1 MLYRIE
7 LRNLCQSILADAG
20 TLASSRVFQVIAW
33 PTSLQNTPAIYV
45 AAPQDSASNTGR
57 GAGDYVRTA
66 TIQIFGVVAGQNIG
80 VVQQQIDQ
88 LAEQIELALMTS
100 HDLLAAVTQ
109 ISSFHSIT
117 ELSAEQSV
125 YSASVTSVF
134 DLEYVETFPLSG
146 PALTAVTGTVG
157 GL

>member
-7 LRNLCQSILADAG
+7 LRNLCRSVLADAG
-20 TLASSRVFQVIAW
+20 TLAGDRVFQVIAW
-33 PTSLQNTPAIYV
+33 PTTLQNTPAIYV

-57 GAGDYVRTA
+57 GAGDFIRTA
-66 TIQIFGVVAGQNIG
+66 TIQTFGIVADRDIG
-80 VVQQQIDQ
+80 VVQRQIDQ
-88 LAEQIELALMTS
+88 LAEQIELAILTS

-109 ISSFHSIT
+109 VGSFHSLT

-146 PALTAVTGTVG
+146 PDLKAVTGKIG